1 MEALIFP
8 ALLFI
13 VMYVVLIRPQQR
25 KQKEQRALL
34 SGLREGDEII
44 TTSGIHGFITSLEDN
59 VVWVE
64 VAAGMELK
72 MSRSAIAGSIAD
84 PEASDD
90 DADDD
95 DDRDDV
101 ADDPGSGLGDT
112 DVIGSDD

>member
-13 VMYVVLIRPQQR
+13 VMYVVLILPQQR

-34 SGLREGDEII
+34 AGLREGDEVI

-59 VVWVE
+59 VVWLE
-64 VAAGMELK
+64 VAAGIELK
-72 MSRSAIAGSIAD
+72 MSRSAIAGTIAD
-84 PEASDD
+84 SADD
-90 DADDD
+90 DTDDD
-95 DDRDDV
+95 DDDTDDV
-101 ADDPGSGLGDT
+101 RDDPGSGLGDT